1 MQLFVSC
8 DALEQRSCKK
18 KKSQLLRLPL
28 SYYQLDYFT
37 PLSSHGTPMCQVKAL
52 TIDGFH
58 IHIGK
63 VMGLQS
69 FFVFYGPSGI
79 VSAAWTT
86 GITIQREVRGSSNR
100 PHFSESNVSNIH
112 MPPTSSSI
120 GNTGAFIH
128 LLVILPHHLTS
139 SLSCS
144 QHQ

>member
-1 MQLFVSC
+1 
-8 DALEQRSCKK
+8 
-18 KKSQLLRLPL
+18 
-28 SYYQLDYFT
+28 
-37 PLSSHGTPMCQVKAL
+37 MCQVKAP

-86 GITIQREVRGSSNR
+86 GITIRREVRGSSNR
-100 PHFSESNVSNIH
+100 PHFSESNESNIH

-128 LLVILPHHLTS
+128 LVVILPHHLTS
-139 SLSCS
+139 SLSSS